1 LASLL
6 TSRAQ
11 QVTALVVFAALLAV
25 GFLPLFGG
33 PGYES
38 SLASGLLLP
47 CAASIATAFD
57 LAFKAPSPLGCVRR
71 GFASGLLL
79 SGIALLTAFLHG
91 LRVGFCD
98 LSGGTTLFV
107 LTAGF
112 GACLGGL
119 WGAIAAEIMRS
130 FAPSGPATGVPARTH
145 VLAKRVA
152 CVFLAMSAPL
162 AGIAVSVARFYGS
175 PMIFAY
181 DPFFGYFSGTL
192 YDTVVDARPEL
203 WTYRAGSAATL
214 LGAGLISA
222 ALVRTDKGRAVLGSL
237 RGSARTGTCLGL
249 GFFALVVSVE
259 ITAHGSALGHF
270 QSAATIAR
278 ALGGRV
284 SGPRCDVI
292 YPDSVLAR
300 DAQTMLLDCEQELAA
315 VERRLATHLEGRLTV
330 FEFADPDQKRRLMGA
345 AETSIAK
352 PWRREAYVQVAAY
365 PHPVLGHEIAHVV
378 ASSFAVGPFKVGGG
392 LWPNPGIIEGVAVA
406 ASPDDDELTAA
417 EWARAML
424 DVGLLPPSQQVF
436 SLGFLGQS
444 AERSYTVA
452 GAFVGWVMERW
463 GLPIVQ
469 QWYRGDAIETLTHY
483 DWDGLD
489 REFRAWLGTKPLP
502 AAGVEYARAKFGRSS
517 VWRRTCP
524 HVVDALD
531 AAGDRCRDE
540 HRFGAAVDLYDK
552 ALNRDPDDWHARFS
566 RSWALTAGGQRQTGL
581 DGFRRIVGDETAPR
595 TWRDRAEEAVADD
608 ALLYGRELEAAELF
622 QSVASR
628 TPNEDYARTLEVKA
642 LGASS
647 PLGKRAIIDL
657 LIGEPGH
664 VQDAWLGA
672 LSTAEWADATHQPLA
687 EYLLGKNLALRSQW
701 TRAALHLDRALAGGA
716 PTARVGRELL
726 RSRAICAC
734 ASGDE
739 EALDRTRFAIVTEG
753 SPFAEGAGGRRDWAL
768 RLVERCAAALAR

>member
-1 LASLL
+1 MA
-6 TSRAQ
+6 
-11 QVTALVVFAALLAV
+11 ALVVIVALAAV

-33 PGYES
+33 PGYEH

-57 LAFKAPSPLGCVRR
+57 LAFEAAPSPLACVRR
-71 GFASGLLL
+71 GLGSGLWL
-79 SGIALLTAFLHG
+79 SGLALLTALLHG

-98 LSGGTTLFV
+98 ALGGTTLFV

-112 GACLGGL
+112 GACLGGV
-119 WGAIAAEIMRS
+119 WGAVAAEIMRGLRPPYDGRAHGLEARQAKS
-130 FAPSGPATGVPARTH
+130 PNSGPSILAR
-145 VLAKRVA
+145 VG

-162 AGIAVSVARFYGS
+162 AGIAVSIARFYGS

-214 LGAGLISA
+214 LGAGLVSA
-222 ALVRTDKGRAVLGSL
+222 ALVRTAKGRVAPAPF

-249 GFFALVVSVE
+249 GLLSLVASLE
-259 ITAHGSALGHF
+259 LTAHGSALGHF
-270 QSAATIAR
+270 QSAATIAS

-284 SGPRCDVI
+284 SGPRCDVV

-300 DAQTMLLDCEQELAA
+300 DAQTMLLDCEQELTA
-315 VERRLATHLEGRLTV
+315 VERRLATHLEGRLTI
-330 FEFADPDQKRRLMGA
+330 FEFADAEQKRRLMGA

-352 PWRREAYVQVAAY
+352 PWRREAYLQVAAY

-392 LWPNPGIIEGVAVA
+392 LWPNPGIVEGVAVA

-424 DVGLLPPSQQVF
+424 DVGLLPPVKEVF

-444 AERSYTVA
+444 AEKSYTVA
-452 GAFVGWVMERW
+452 GAFVGWVMDRW

-469 QWYRGDAIETLTHY
+469 QWYRGDAIEGLTHF
-483 DWDGLD
+483 DWVRLD
-489 REFRAWLGTKPLP
+489 REFRAWLGTKPLSP
-502 AAGVEYARAKFGRSS
+502 AGVEYARAKFGRSS

-531 AAGDRCRDE
+531 AAADRCRDE
-540 HRFGAAVDLYDK
+540 HRFGAAVDLYAR
-552 ALNRDPDDWHARFS
+552 ALGRDPDDWRARYG
-566 RSWALTAGGQRQTGL
+566 RSWVLAVGGERETGL
-581 DGFRRIVGDETAPR
+581 DGLTRIMHDEEAPR
-595 TWRDRAEEAVADD
+595 TWRDRAEEAIADD
-608 ALLYGRELEAAELF
+608 ALLQGRVLDAAEGF
-622 QSVASR
+622 RAVAAR

-647 PLGKRAIIDL
+647 ALGRRAIIDL
-657 LIGEPGH
+657 LIGESGH
-664 VQDAWLGA
+664 AQDPWLGA
-672 LSTAEWADATHQPLA
+672 LSTAEWADETHQPLA
-687 EYLLGKNLALRSQW
+687 EYLLGKNLVLRSQW
-701 TRAALHLDRALAGGA
+701 RRAAIHLDRALAGGA

-726 RSRAICAC
+726 RSLAICGC
-734 ASGDE
+734 ATGDGKAVE
-739 EALDRTRFAIVTEG
+739 RTRSAIVAG
-753 SPFAEGAGGRRDWAL
+753 DSPFAGGAGGRRDWAL
-768 RLVERCAAALAR
+768 RLVDRCEAVH